1 MEKGLETLTLTIDD
15 QQVTVPQ
22 GTTVLQAIQ
31 TLGIEIPVFCY
42 HPRLKI
48 AGNCR
53 MCLVEIQ
60 GGTKPFASCA
70 LPAQAGMAVQT
81 GSPMVKKAR
90 EGVLEFLLINHPLD
104 CPICDQ
110 GGECDLQDITMA
122 YGRDRSRFQ
131 DLKRAVP
138 EKSMGPLIKTVM
150 TRCIHCSRCVRF
162 AEDIAG
168 VPELGIFFR
177 GEKAEIST
185 YRDQPLTSELSGN
198 LVDICPVGALTSR
211 PYAFQARSWEL
222 TKTPSIDVL
231 DAVGS
236 HISVETR
243 GEAVKRIMPRECQAL
258 NESWISD
265 KTRYACD
272 ALACQRLE
280 HPYKRQDGV
289 LVPCTWTEAFTRIK
303 EALDPLAP
311 QEIAAIAGDLVDL
324 EAMVALKD
332 FMTQRG
338 VTQLECRQDN
348 AYLDRTHR
356 CGYVFNTTIEGI
368 EQGDFCLL
376 IGGHPRYDAPL
387 INARLRKRF
396 LKGGFSVYR
405 LGGGYAPKQGATF
418 PIEEL
423 GPDLRLLQAI
433 AQGHH
438 EISEDL
444 RQAQYPMIIVSQ
456 EVLCRSDAPAVV
468 HWAQVLTETYGLRR
482 QGWNGFNVLH
492 KAAARVGALDIGFA
506 PPDPT
511 FRLSHLMEKIQKKS
525 VKAVY
530 LLGADELDFQKL
542 KAADPFIIYQ
552 GHHGDRGAHGAHVV
566 LPGAAYTEKKALY
579 VNTEGRCQE
588 SHKAL
593 NPPGDAKE
601 DWKIIR
607 ALSNYW
613 DVPVPYDTLEALR
626 DRIFQEFPHVIP
638 VSQQHAHLGTPQK
651 NQKNHGETLEN
662 LEALGNLEALETLGR
677 LGKPGDIHKTP
688 LAHWTGG
695 FYTGDVLCRNSKTMA
710 QCASVLEAF
719 AQDQEAL
726 SHA

>member
-81 GSPMVKKAR
+81 GSPMVTKAR

-231 DAVGS
+231 DA
-236 HISVETR
+236 
-243 GEAVKRIMPRECQAL
+243 
-258 NESWISD
+258 
-265 KTRYACD
+265 
-272 ALACQRLE
+272 
-280 HPYKRQDGV
+280 
-289 LVPCTWTEAFTRIK
+289 
-303 EALDPLAP
+303 
-311 QEIAAIAGDLVDL
+311 
-324 EAMVALKD
+324 
-332 FMTQRG
+332 
-338 VTQLECRQDN
+338 
-348 AYLDRTHR
+348 
-356 CGYVFNTTIEGI
+356 
-368 EQGDFCLL
+368 
-376 IGGHPRYDAPL
+376 
-387 INARLRKRF
+387 
-396 LKGGFSVYR
+396 
-405 LGGGYAPKQGATF
+405 
-418 PIEEL
+418 
-423 GPDLRLLQAI
+423 
-433 AQGHH
+433 
-438 EISEDL
+438 
-444 RQAQYPMIIVSQ
+444 
-456 EVLCRSDAPAVV
+456 
-468 HWAQVLTETYGLRR
+468 
-482 QGWNGFNVLH
+482 
-492 KAAARVGALDIGFA
+492 VGALDIGFA